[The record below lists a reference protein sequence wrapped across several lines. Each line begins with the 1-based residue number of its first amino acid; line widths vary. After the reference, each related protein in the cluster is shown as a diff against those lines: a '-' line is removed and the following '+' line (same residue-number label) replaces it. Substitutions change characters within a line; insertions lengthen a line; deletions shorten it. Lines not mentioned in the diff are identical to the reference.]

1 MGRKHAT
8 GNVRTSD
15 TPERS
20 SRKPGAGEASTGDEG
35 SRTLRRG
42 LAILESIQQ
51 GATPGVRVAELCRV
65 TGLGRASV
73 YRLLATL
80 IETGYVAKATR
91 FHFVPGPRLTR
102 TAEIPASKLEGRLR
116 PILEQLSE
124 KFGEASYA
132 VVREGLLSH
141 CIAKQAGALP
151 MRFEEVQVGTR
162 QPLGVGAAG
171 LALLSALSK
180 SRADAIVSANARAL
194 FPFGGMTPERMQ
206 LLVRATRE
214 RGWSVVGTH
223 VSKKVLSVG
232 VAIRN
237 RQGAPIAA
245 ISVASTLERMPA
257 ERQKLIAAGIR
268 AEIKASL
275 PEGI

>member
-1 MGRKHAT
+1 
-8 GNVRTSD
+8 
-15 TPERS
+15 
-20 SRKPGAGEASTGDEG
+20 
-35 SRTLRRG
+35 
-42 LAILESIQQ
+42 
-51 GATPGVRVAELCRV
+51 
-65 TGLGRASV
+65 
-73 YRLLATL
+73 
-80 IETGYVAKATR
+80 
-91 FHFVPGPRLTR
+91 
-102 TAEIPASKLEGRLR
+102 LR
-116 PILEQLSE
+116 PILEQVSE
-124 KFGEASYA
+124 RFGEASYA

-141 CIAKQAGALP
+141 CIAKQTGTLP

-180 SRADAIVSANARAL
+180 SRADAIVSANAKAL
-194 FPFGGMTPERMQ
+194 FPFGGMTAERMQ

-223 VSKKVLSVG
+223 VSKKVLAVG
-232 VAIRN
+232 VAVRN
-237 RQGAPIAA
+237 RQGEPIAA

-275 PEGI
+275 PHGI